1 MISILTVFIVVIFV
15 ARFILKGYK
24 AEPILLI
31 AGLLLMLFTLCFGW
45 GEILPKNIASTG
57 IALLDPFEVMRDLF
71 SIRAADLGL
80 MIMALMGFAH
90 YMDHIGANKAV
101 VHVATK
107 PLKNMR
113 SPYVLLFFSFL
124 LASGLQLAI
133 PSATGL
139 AVLLMG
145 TMFPIM
151 IGLGLSAASAA
162 GVIATS
168 LGIAYTPTAIDAI
181 RGAKAV
187 DLSVVEYVLYYQG
200 PAAIATVLI
209 VGFAH
214 IFWQRHCDIKQGVV
228 PQIGKKLES
237 QEPHSQDKSA
247 PAYYAILPMLP
258 IIMAV
263 GTSNLFFEG
272 INFNVITIV
281 LISMAICMLVE
292 MLRIR
297 DFKQVSSGFQVF
309 LNGMGQAFSHV
320 VGLLVAAGVF
330 AHGIKVTGAI
340 DQIILMAKSIG
351 LPAFAMAIV
360 FALVTLG
367 AAIIMGSGNAPF
379 LAFVELIPEI
389 AQSMGANPI
398 AMILPMQ
405 QASHIGRG
413 ISPVSGVIIAVSS
426 GAKLQ
431 PFDVVKRTAVPL
443 LIGFIAH
450 SIIIGIFY

>member
-1 MISILTVFIVVIFV
+1 MLPILAVLVVIILV

-24 AEPILLI
+24 AEPVLFI
-31 AGLLLMLFTLCFGW
+31 AGLALMSCTLIFGW
-45 GEILPKNIASTG
+45 GSILPKNLATTG
-57 IALLDPFEVMRDLF
+57 ITWLDPFEVMRDLF
-71 SIRAADLGL
+71 SSRAADLGL

-90 YMDHIGANKAV
+90 YMDHIGANDAV
-101 VHVATK
+101 VNVATK

-124 LASGLQLAI
+124 LASILQLAI

-151 IGLGLSAASAA
+151 IGLGLSPASAA

-168 LGIAYTPTAIDAI
+168 LGVAYTPTAIDAI

-187 DLSVVEYVLYYQG
+187 DMSVVDYVLYYQG
-200 PAAIATVLI
+200 PAALATVLA
-209 VGFAH
+209 VGVTH
-214 IFWQRHCDIKQGVV
+214 IFWQRHCDRKQGFI
-228 PQIGKKLES
+228 PEIGKSVIAHEKEKT
-237 QEPHSQDKSA
+237 KSV
-247 PAYYAILPMLP
+247 PGYYALLPMLP

-272 INFNVITIV
+272 IHLDVVTIV
-281 LISMAICMLVE
+281 LIAMAICMVVE
-292 MLRIR
+292 TLRVR
-297 DFKQVSSGFQVF
+297 NFKAVCNGFQHF
-309 LNGMGQAFSHV
+309 LNGMGHAFSNV

-330 AHGIKVTGAI
+330 AHGIKVSGAI
-340 DQIILMAKSIG
+340 DHLIVMAESVG
-351 LPAFAMAIV
+351 LPPFAMALV
-360 FALVTLG
+360 FALITLA

-379 LAFVELIPEI
+379 LAFVELIPQI
-389 AQSMGANPI
+389 AHSMGASAV

-405 QASHIGRG
+405 QASHMGRG
-413 ISPVSGVIIAVSS
+413 MSPVSGVIIAVSS

-431 PFDVVKRTAVPL
+431 PFDVVKRTAIPL
-443 LIGFIAH
+443 MVGFVIH
-450 SIIIGIFY
+450 CTIIGLFY